1 MCNIVKTWYDSR
13 LKYQQ
18 RYASYCKQY
27 KESGEQNKE
36 VLGHLLECSYV
47 LISVFGLTSKEVDEL
62 EQHDFCGLTAKDFEE
77 QFS

>member
-1 MCNIVKTWYDSR
+1 MCNIVKTWQESK

-27 KESGEQNKE
+27 QESGKSNKE

-62 EQHDFCGLTAKDFEE
+62 EQHNFCGLTSAELDTLM
-77 QFS
+77 